1 MKKITQLALVLG
13 VAASGYAL
21 ASPEADRAAFQ
32 NFYEKRF
39 PQVTE
44 GDFINGVYS
53 ILPAAREQWEA
64 IEEFPPY
71 EVAIEDGEE
80 LYNTVFANGKSLA
93 DCFDTPAQRE
103 NYPYWDADRG
113 KVVTMEMAINECRVA
128 NGEKP
133 YKTKKGALAAV
144 SAYMS
149 YESRGQMINVQ
160 IPADDAGAMA
170 AYNAGKE
177 VFYTK
182 RGQLN
187 FACSDC
193 HMYGSGLNARADTMS
208 PAFGHASHWPVY
220 RSKWQAMGTLH
231 RRFAGC
237 MTNVRAKP
245 FRAQGTEYANLEYFL
260 TYMSNGLEFNG
271 PGARK

>member
-1 MKKITQLALVLG
+1 
-13 VAASGYAL
+13 
-21 ASPEADRAAFQ
+21 
-32 NFYEKRF
+32 
-39 PQVTE
+39 
-44 GDFINGVYS
+44 
-53 ILPAAREQWEA
+53 
-64 IEEFPPY
+64 
-71 EVAIEDGEE
+71 
-80 LYNTVFANGKSLA
+80 
-93 DCFDTPAQRE
+93 
-103 NYPYWDADRG
+103 
-113 KVVTMEMAINECRVA
+113 MEMAINECRVA

-160 IPADDAGAMA
+160 IPTDDAGAMA

-177 VFYTK
+177 IFYTK

-245 FRAQGTEYANLEYFL
+245 FKAQGTEYANLEYFL

>member
-1 MKKITQLALVLG
+1 MKKITQICLALG
-13 VAASGYAL
+13 VAVSGAAF
-21 ASPEADRAAFQ
+21 ASPEADRKAFA
-32 NFYEKRF
+32 NYYEKRF
-39 PQVTE
+39 PQVQD

-71 EVAIEDGEE
+71 EPEIELGEE
-80 LYNTVFANGKSLA
+80 LYNTAFANGKSFA
-93 DCFDTPAQRE
+93 DCFDTPAQRQ
-103 NYPYWDADRG
+103 NFPYWNEERG
-113 KVVTMEMAINECRVA
+113 MVVTMERAINECRTA
-128 NGEKP
+128 NGEKAWGW
-133 YKTKKGALAAV
+133 KKGNIAAV

-149 YESRGQMINVQ
+149 YESRGQVINTQV
-160 IPADDAGAMA
+160 PTDSEGAVA
-170 AYNAGKE
+170 AYNQGKE
-177 VFYTK
+177 MFYTK

-193 HMYGSGLNARADTMS
+193 HMYGAGLNARADTMS

-237 MTNVRAKP
+237 NTNVRAKP
-245 FRAQGTEYANLEYFL
+245 LKAQGPEYSNLEYFL
-260 TYMSNGLEFNG
+260 SYMSNGLEFNG

>member
-39 PQVTE
+39 PQVAE

-71 EVAIEDGEE
+71 EVAIEEGEE

-103 NYPYWDADRG
+103 NYPHWDADRG

-160 IPADDAGAMA
+160 IPTDDAGAMA
-170 AYNAGKE
+170 AYNEGKE
-177 VFYTK
+177 IFYTK

-237 MTNVRAKP
+237 MTNIRAKP
-245 FRAQGTEYANLEYFL
+245 FRALGTEYANLEYFL

>member
-1 MKKITQLALVLG
+1 MKKLTQLGILVS
-13 VAASGYAL
+13 VAVSAPAL
-21 ASPEADRAAFQ
+21 ASPEQDRATFEK
-32 NFYEKRF
+32 FYESRF
-39 PQVTE
+39 PQVAE

-71 EVAIEDGEE
+71 EVAIELGEE
-80 LYNTVFANGKSLA
+80 IYNTPFANGKGFA

-103 NYPYWDADRG
+103 NYPYWDSERG
-113 KVVTMEMAINECRVA
+113 KVVTMEAAINECLVE

-133 YKTKKGALAAV
+133 FKTKKGKLAEV

-149 YESRGQMINVQ
+149 YESRGQTINVQ
-160 IPADDAGAMA
+160 IPDDPAALA
-170 AYNAGKE
+170 AYEQGKQLY
-177 VFYTK
+177 YTK
-182 RGQLN
+182 NGQLN

-193 HMYGSGLNARADTMS
+193 HMYGSGLNARAETLS
-208 PAFGHASHWPVY
+208 PSLGHTSHWPVY
-220 RSKWQAMGTLH
+220 RSKWQDMGTLH

-245 FRAQGTEYANLEYFL
+245 YKALGEEYSNLEYFL